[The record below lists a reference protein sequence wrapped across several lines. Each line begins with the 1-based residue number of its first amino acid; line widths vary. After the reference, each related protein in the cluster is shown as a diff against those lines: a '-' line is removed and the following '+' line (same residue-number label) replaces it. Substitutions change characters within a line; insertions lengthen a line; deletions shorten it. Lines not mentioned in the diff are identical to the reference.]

1 MANVMQCVKSS
12 RAVENR
18 PTENQAIRKIIADQ
32 LGKNVEDR
40 SYDAYRTITR
50 RLVKMLF
57 SAKNEREIDAVI
69 KGALAL
75 NASYKAEFGKEVH
88 FELRVRNAELNA
100 RRALQAGIT
109 VEPTFAG
116 VVCQLERN
124 GEPVHT
130 VLVDSWGKLTQLL
143 YEGYRIIQR
152 NA

>member
-1 MANVMQCVKSS
+1 MANVVQCVKSS
-12 RAVENR
+12 KAVENR
-18 PTENQAIRKIIADQ
+18 PTENQAIRNMIADQ

-57 SAKNEREIDAVI
+57 SAKNEQEIDAVI
-69 KGALAL
+69 KGALDL

-100 RRALQAGIT
+100 RRILQAGIT
-109 VEPTFAG
+109 VEPAFAS
-116 VVCQLERN
+116 VVCQLERG